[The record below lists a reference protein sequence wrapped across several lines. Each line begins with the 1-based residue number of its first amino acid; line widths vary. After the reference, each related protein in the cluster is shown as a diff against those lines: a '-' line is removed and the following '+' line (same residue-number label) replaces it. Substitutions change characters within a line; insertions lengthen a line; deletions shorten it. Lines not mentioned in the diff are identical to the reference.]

1 MKRSKEIHAAMRRAH
16 EVASLHIT
24 VVDRLVEQ
32 MRELHHL
39 DDWMILGEF
48 IDEEPPQNQGSH
60 NIYVAALQIYEGVG
74 MAIFDTEELPAI
86 MPHQRAFEDLG
97 KSRFV
102 PFGELSPPHKILV
115 HSKTGDLLCRLFR
128 RLPLSPPRASYVKC
142 RFSNS
147 QLLVSQYTRGPE

>member
-1 MKRSKEIHAAMRRAH
+1 MNKNSLPKKRSKEIQAAMRRAH
-16 EVASLHIT
+16 EVAALHIT
-24 VVDRLVEQ
+24 VVDRFVEQ

-48 IDEEPPQNQGSH
+48 VDEEPPQNQGSH
-60 NIYVAALQIYEGVG
+60 NIYVAALQIDEGVG
-74 MAIFDTEELPAI
+74 MAVFDKEELPAI
-86 MPHQRAFEDLG
+86 MPHPRAFEDLA

-128 RLPLSPPRASYVKC
+128 RLPLSPQS
-142 RFSNS
+142 
-147 QLLVSQYTRGPE
+147 